1 MDTAGQHDSTGQ
13 GASPAPY
20 PPHTDFTFLT
30 PQGTFQPYAVGL
42 EFPTAHVG
50 YDHLSGHPGA
60 DDPPTYQA
68 VPWPAMHTPMQHP
81 TSFPPPLS
89 ISPNAL
95 TPPGSGSASGRSSHG
110 EASASPGASPAST
123 STPPAIGNLSLS
135 HNVGPAHSHM
145 HAHHRAPLH
154 RSSSQQSG
162 NDSSGSHGST
172 GSMRYVVTGNESSGN
187 ESRGHKRRAT
197 KHADE
202 DSDDDDDDDLP
213 PRRSSGGNKR
223 DAEADYNRRREE
235 IRKQR
240 IESEQRRRDEL
251 REGYR
256 RLKDVL
262 PVSSQKSS
270 KVSLLDRA
278 TQHIKQ
284 IEAANETYQIKL
296 SQAEAELARLR
307 QINETLM
314 MRSVDVGR
322 HAPGGYAA

>member
-1 MDTAGQHDSTGQ
+1 
-13 GASPAPY
+13 
-20 PPHTDFTFLT
+20 
-30 PQGTFQPYAVGL
+30 
-42 EFPTAHVG
+42 
-50 YDHLSGHPGA
+50 
-60 DDPPTYQA
+60 
-68 VPWPAMHTPMQHP
+68 MHTPMQHP
-81 TSFPPPLS
+81 ASFPPSLA
-89 ISPNAL
+89 ISPHAL
-95 TPPGSGSASGRSSHG
+95 TPPGSGSNSGRSGSSQG
-110 EASASPGASPAST
+110 EASASPGASPASA
-123 STPPAIGNLSLS
+123 STPPAIGSLSLS
-135 HNVGPAHSHM
+135 HGIGHGHSHS
-145 HAHHRAPLH
+145 HSHGHRPPVH
-154 RSSSQQSG
+154 RSSSHQSG
-162 NDSSGSHGST
+162 NDSSASHGST

-202 DSDDDDDDDLP
+202 DSDLDDDDDEPP
-213 PRRSSGGNKR
+213 PRRGSGSNKR

-278 TQHIKQ
+278 TQHIRT
-284 IEAANETYQIKL
+284 IEQQNENLQIKL
-296 SQAEAELARLR
+296 SQTESELARLR

-322 HAPGGYAA
+322 HGPPGYSA

>member
-1 MDTAGQHDSTGQ
+1 MDPAGGHDNNST
-13 GASPAPY
+13 SPSGY
-20 PPHTDFTFLT
+20 NTDFTFLA
-30 PQGTFQPYAVGL
+30 PSGAFQPYSVGVGL
-42 EFPTAHVG
+42 EFPSAHVG
-50 YDHLSGHPGA
+50 YDMSGHASA
-60 DDPPTYQA
+60 DDPPPFQP
-68 VPWPAMHTPMQHP
+68 VSWQAMHTPMQHP
-81 TSFPPPLS
+81 ANFPPTLA
-89 ISPNAL
+89 ISPHAL
-95 TPPGSGSASGRSSHG
+95 TPPGSGSNSGRSGSSQG
-110 EASASPGASPAST
+110 EASASPGASPASA
-123 STPPAIGNLSLS
+123 STPPAIGSLSLS
-135 HNVGPAHSHM
+135 HGVGHSHS
-145 HAHHRAPLH
+145 HSHSHGHRPPIH
-154 RSSSQQSG
+154 RSGSHQSG
-162 NDSSGSHGST
+162 NDSSASHGST

-202 DSDDDDDDDLP
+202 DSDEDDDEDLP
-213 PRRSSGGNKR
+213 PRRVSGGSSKR
-223 DAEADYNRRREE
+223 DAEARREE

-278 TQHIKQ
+278 TQHIRT
-284 IEAANETYQIKL
+284 IEQQNDNLQAKL
-296 SQAEAELARLR
+296 GQTEAELARLR

-322 HAPGGYAA
+322 HGPPGYAA